1 MLIGWSEIDIT
12 PKKKIKLAG
21 QFYERI
27 SEFTAQRRIT
37 RYSARVIWKASIRIF
52 LRWPG
57 RKLHRRA
64 ADVPRPDRIPQR

>member
-27 SEFTAQRRIT
+27 SEFT
-37 RYSARVIWKASIRIF
+37 
-52 LRWPG
+52 
-57 RKLHRRA
+57 
-64 ADVPRPDRIPQR
+64 

>member
-27 SEFTAQRRIT
+27 SEFTESPIC
-37 RYSARVIWKASIRIF
+37 VIAMAISKENA
-52 LRWPG
+52 PD
-57 RKLHRRA
+57 A
-64 ADVPRPDRIPQR
+64 PDRD

>member
-27 SEFTAQRRIT
+27 SEFTESPIC
-37 RYSARVIWKASIRIF
+37 VIAMAVSTEEDHAVF
-52 LRWPG
+52 C
-57 RKLHRRA
+57 A
-64 ADVPRPDRIPQR
+64 